1 MISYRGLTHTHTGL
15 SSTAHDAFFFFFLS
29 LRWKLQVSANIQKHE
44 TTADAIPPVQTQGNS
59 TPVLQCSLRLEL
71 KRHKTKKKS
80 AVGGLKKQVRVPEE
94 LLFLP
99 PVPP

>member
-1 MISYRGLTHTHTGL
+1 MISYRGLTHTHTHTL
-15 SSTAHDAFFFFFLS
+15 ELNCSRCFFFFFLS

-59 TPVLQCSLRLEL
+59 TPVLQCSLHLEL
-71 KRHKTKKKS
+71 KRHKTKKS